1 MTAAVPDTSG
11 KIAAIS
17 KQTLVEFLR
26 SRNRASGLLQKLKMV
41 YRPLI
46 CPFDDLLALV
56 APGSRVFDIGC
67 GQGQFVLLLAEFRKP
82 NALGGVEISP
92 ALVLSC
98 KQLLDEYA
106 SSIALDF
113 RVYDGTHLPATIA
126 DYDTVF
132 MVDVLHHVP
141 RDAQAAFL
149 VALQRVMSP
158 GSRLIIK
165 DIDGAS
171 PLVFANKLHD
181 LALAGE
187 IGHELSLQKAIQ
199 YASDAGFSVGQT
211 TRRRMLWY
219 PHYTLVLT
227 RTPD

>member
-1 MTAAVPDTSG
+1 
-11 KIAAIS
+11 
-17 KQTLVEFLR
+17 
-26 SRNRASGLLQKLKMV
+26 MV

-46 CPFDDLLALV
+46 CPFGDLLALV
-56 APGSRVFDIGC
+56 APDSRIFDIGC
-67 GQGQFVLLLAEFRKP
+67 GQGQFALLLAEFRQPK
-82 NALGGVEISP
+82 ALGGVEISP

-98 KQLLDEYA
+98 SQLLDEYA
-106 SSIALDF
+106 SKIPLDF
-113 RVYDGTHLPATIA
+113 RVYDGRHLPADIA

-149 VALQRVMSP
+149 AALHRVMSP

-181 LALAGE
+181 LVIAGE
-187 IGHELSLQKAIQ
+187 IGHELSLRKALQ
-199 YASDAGFSVGQT
+199 YASDAGFSVAQT
-211 TRRRMLWY
+211 IRRRMLWY
-219 PHYTLVLT
+219 PHYTMVLT
-227 RTPD
+227 RAPD